1 MAKNAKELSQV
12 KARQTKLGKKSGE
25 ELIEI
30 ILRKDATERKL
41 NSTIVNLKAE
51 VNALTSRVNNFDKDQ
66 EGNIKAIEKW
76 RLEAEKQKEL
86 VDSLTDKVSNTSAEL
101 RETKEVVEKKN
112 KTIKVY
118 KIYKTLSIIL
128 AVIILV
134 EVVIMIV

>member
-1 MAKNAKELSQV
+1 MAKNAKELGQV

-41 NSTIVNLKAE
+41 NSTIMNLKAE
-51 VNALTSRVNNFDKDQ
+51 VNGLTSRVNGFDKDQ

-118 KIYKTLSIIL
+118 KTLSIIL
-128 AVIILV
+128 AVLMLV
-134 EVVIMIV
+134 EVVISVIV

>member
-1 MAKNAKELSQV
+1 MAKNAKELGQV

-41 NSTIVNLKAE
+41 NSNIVSLKSE

-86 VDSLTDKVSNTSAEL
+86 VDSLTDKVSNISASL
-101 RETKEVVEKKN
+101 RETKEVVEKKD
-112 KTIKVY
+112 KTIKV
-118 KIYKTLSIIL
+118 YKTLSIIL
-128 AVIILV
+128 AILMLV
-134 EVVIMIV
+134 EVVISVIV